1 MMIPRKQLSEAVI
14 ASIQSN
20 PVTALLGPR
29 QCGKTTLSRL
39 IAKDF
44 DTVIFDLEDP
54 VSVAQLTDAP
64 KIILES
70 IKGLVILDEIQR
82 LPELFPVLRVLS
94 DRPENNTKFLILGSA
109 SPGLIKS
116 SSETL
121 SGRIGFVDMSG
132 FTLNETGNDQYKKLW
147 LRGGFPKSFLAKNDR
162 LSFDW
167 RKDFVRTFFERD
179 IPALGIKIP
188 AEALRRF
195 WTMLAHLHGRVWN
208 GSDFARSL
216 SVSEP
221 TAKKYLDI
229 LSGAYVVRQL
239 YPWYENIG
247 KRQVKSP
254 KVYIRDSGILHF
266 LLTLEGNNILSHP
279 KLGLSWEGFVIEQII
294 SVSATDSYYFWATH
308 AGAELDL
315 LLFKNNRKTGVEV
328 KFSDAPKITKSMRSA
343 IESLNLDELF
353 IIYPGRQSYKI
364 DEKMTVVSIDD
375 VVSCF
380 G

>member
-1 MMIPRKQLSEAVI
+1 MIPRKQLTAKVI
-14 ASIQSN
+14 ASIQNN

-44 DTVIFDLEDP
+44 DTVFFDLEDP
-54 VSVAQLTDAP
+54 VSAAQLTAAP

-70 IKGLVILDEIQR
+70 LKGLVILDEIQR

-94 DRPENNTKFLILGSA
+94 DRPGSTTKFLILESA

-121 SGRIGFVDMSG
+121 SGRIGFIDMSG
-132 FTLNETGNDQYKKLW
+132 FTLDEIRNDKFNTLW
-147 LRGGFPKSFLAKNDR
+147 YRGGFPKSFLAKDDR

-167 RKDFVRTFFERD
+167 RKDFVRTFLERD

-188 AEALRRF
+188 SEALRRF

-221 TAKKYLDI
+221 TAKRYLDI

-294 SVSATDSYYFWATH
+294 SISATDNYYFWATH

-315 LLFKNNRKTGVEV
+315 LLFKNNRKTGVEI

-353 IIYPGRQSYKI
+353 IVYPGRQSYKI
-364 DEKMTVVSIDD
+364 YEKITVVSIDD
-375 VVSCF
+375 VVSFF

>member
-1 MMIPRKQLSEAVI
+1 MIPRKQLSEAVI

>member
-1 MMIPRKQLSEAVI
+1 MIPRKLLVEKVI
-14 ASIQSN
+14 TSIHSN

-29 QCGKTTLSRL
+29 QCGKTTLSRV

-44 DTVIFDLEDP
+44 DAVFFDLEDP
-54 VSVAQLTDAP
+54 VSVAQLTTAP
-64 KIILES
+64 KTILES
-70 IKGLVILDEIQR
+70 INGLVILDEIQR

-94 DRPENNTKFLILGSA
+94 DRPENDTKFLILGSA

-121 SGRIGFVDMSG
+121 SGRVGFVDMSG
-132 FTLNETGNDQYKKLW
+132 FTLNETGKDRYRKLW
-147 LRGGFPKSFLAKNDR
+147 FRGGFPKSFLAKNEQ
-162 LSFDW
+162 LSFEW
-167 RKDFVRTFFERD
+167 RKNFVRTFLERD

-188 AEALRRF
+188 SEALRRF

-266 LLTLEGNNILSHP
+266 LLTLERDSILSHP

-294 SVSATDSYYFWATH
+294 SISATDNYYFWATH

-315 LLFKNNRKTGVEV
+315 LLFKNNRRTGVEV
-328 KFSDAPKITKSMRSA
+328 KFSDAPRITKSMHSA
-343 IESLNLDELF
+343 IESLNLDELY
-353 IIYPGRQSYKI
+353 IVYPGRHSYKI
-364 DEKMTVVSIDD
+364 GEKMTVVSIDD
-375 VVSCF
+375 VVSYF

>member
-1 MMIPRKQLSEAVI
+1 M
-14 ASIQSN
+14 ASIRSN

-44 DTVIFDLEDP
+44 DAVFFDLEDP
-54 VSVAQLTDAP
+54 VSVAQLTAAP
-64 KIILES
+64 KTILEL

-82 LPELFPVLRVLS
+82 LPGLFPVLRVLS
-94 DRPENNTKFLILGSA
+94 DRPESNTKFLILGSA

-121 SGRIGFVDMSG
+121 SGRIGFIDMSG
-132 FTLNETGNDQYKKLW
+132 FTLDETGNDEYRTLW
-147 LRGGFPKSFLAKNDR
+147 FRGGFPRSFLAKNDR

-188 AEALRRF
+188 VEALRRF

-353 IIYPGRQSYKI
+353 IVYPGRQSYQIDKKI
-364 DEKMTVVSIDD
+364 TVVSIDE
-375 VVSCF
+375 VVSYF

>member
-1 MMIPRKQLSEAVI
+1 MSSNSETFFF
-14 ASIQSN
+14 N
-20 PVTALLGPR
+20 DTA
-29 QCGKTTLSRL
+29 TTEIYTLSL
-39 IAKDF
+39 H
-44 DTVIFDLEDP
+44 
-54 VSVAQLTDAP
+54 DA
-64 KIILES
+64 
-70 IKGLVILDEIQR
+70 
-82 LPELFPVLRVLS
+82 LP
-94 DRPENNTKFLILGSA
+94 I
-109 SPGLIKS
+109 
-116 SSETL
+116 
-121 SGRIGFVDMSG
+121 
-132 FTLNETGNDQYKKLW
+132 Y
-147 LRGGFPKSFLAKNDR
+147 
-162 LSFDW
+162 
-167 RKDFVRTFFERD
+167 
-179 IPALGIKIP
+179 
-188 AEALRRF
+188 
-195 WTMLAHLHGRVWN
+195 LHGRVWN